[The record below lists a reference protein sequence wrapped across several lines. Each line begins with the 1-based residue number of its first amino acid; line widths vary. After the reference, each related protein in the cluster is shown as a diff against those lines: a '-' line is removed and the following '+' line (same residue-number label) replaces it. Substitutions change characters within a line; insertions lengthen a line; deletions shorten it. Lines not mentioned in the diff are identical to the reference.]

1 MLKKVV
7 VILLFNRLMPGVG
20 HPKFFFVVVFNSF
33 VFKSLCI
40 ERKEAILIS

>member
-20 HPKFFFVVVFNSF
+20 HPKFFFFF
-33 VFKSLCI
+33 
-40 ERKEAILIS
+40 LIVLFSRVYA